1 MISLIICSRTATLN
15 KELIANIESTIGC
28 LFEFILI
35 DNSENRYNIF
45 EAYNLG
51 VTQSKGDILCFMH
64 DDILFHTRN
73 WGEKVGEHLK
83 DEKIGAIG
91 IAGSPYTTKALGTW
105 WGGGLINQHIV
116 NGKLDLISRYAD
128 KVEAKQKEVI
138 VLDGVW
144 FCIKRNIFTQISF
157 DEINFTG
164 FHFYDIDIALQVY
177 QVGYRL
183 LTVYDIL
190 IEHDSQGSLNIQWLE
205 NAKAFNQKWK
215 RLLPLS
221 SGKISFA
228 KACTAELRTINELTI
243 IEIGNGR
250 PVKEAYLDAI
260 KRLLADKRLYLFYRS
275 PKYLRY
281 FLHNYLKA

>member
-1 MISLIICSRTATLN
+1 M
-15 KELIANIESTIGC
+15 ANIEGTIGC
-28 LFEFILI
+28 QFEFIVI
-35 DNSENRYNIF
+35 DNSDNRYNIF

-51 VTQSKGDILCFMH
+51 VIQSKGDILCFMH
-64 DDILFHTRN
+64 DDILFHTSN
-73 WGEKVGEHLK
+73 WGEKVCDYLK
-83 DEKIGAIG
+83 DEKIGGIG
-91 IAGSPYTTKALGTW
+91 IAGSPYVAKTIGTW
-105 WGGGLINQHIV
+105 WGGGLINQHQLHTV
-116 NGKLDLISRYAD
+116 NGKLNLISRYCD
-128 KVEAKQKEVI
+128 KIEAKQKEVV

-144 FCIKRNIFTQISF
+144 FCIKRNIFMQISF

-177 QVGYRL
+177 QAGYRL

-190 IEHDSQGSLNIQWLE
+190 IEHNSQGNLNRQWFE

-215 RLLPLS
+215 RLLPFS

-250 PVKEAYLDAI
+250 PAKEVYLDAM

-275 PKYLRY
+275 PKYFAY